1 MPAMLLRATL
11 VFFWFCLGTASPE
24 FICFGLASLFPPA
37 HCFRRSREASKVF
50 MLE

>member
-1 MPAMLLRATL
+1 
-11 VFFWFCLGTASPE
+11 
-24 FICFGLASLFPPA
+24 LASLFPPA